1 MRNQFLGLKLCGLFA
16 ILSVILNCGGAHPK
30 AGGALTPTVQ
40 AQKDFLEN
48 YQFLTTKSE
57 KQELNKCQT
66 VEDVQ
71 KFTEKFWQIRD
82 SDPNTP
88 ENECKQLIDGR
99 INEIKNEILLR
110 NVNTFGV
117 SFGHNGGLNGE
128 MARVYLLYGMPDY
141 MLRLPSGRTYSEM
154 MVWMYGDEKE
164 HVLFRF
170 LFYRKYG
177 KFSLFKNHGPFIGE
191 ALKEISNS
199 NPLAP
204 QYIQMVWN
212 ELSMNDID
220 GNFRAALIQFSYYP
234 DITID
239 KALKPPD
246 PTKTENGQK
255 VYNRKFNQQA
265 DSILPKSADNPK
277 TQTQPFGSAQG
288 KPSAQTQAA
297 NKIIFSKYNSSI
309 PGYFY
314 IGVAGEHKI
323 AFYLILRFCDLDWEI
338 VNDSAECALSME
350 IDFKNRQTKESII
363 FLSSNKISVSREKA
377 ESQDNF
383 VIFSN
388 KMLLAKKNSD
398 LTETAE
404 EMINKELPNGNYTVR
419 AFLINSITQK
429 YAVWQEEIS
438 K

>member
-1 MRNQFLGLKLCGLFA
+1 MRNQCSGLNFFG
-16 ILSVILNCGGAHPK
+16 LSVILLTVLNCGGAHPNS
-30 AGGALTPTVQ
+30 GGTLTPAVQ

-48 YQFLTTKSE
+48 YQFLVTKSE
-57 KQELNKCQT
+57 KQELNKCQS

-71 KFTEKFWQIRD
+71 KFTENFWQIRD

-99 INEIKNEILLR
+99 IDEIKNEILLR

-117 SFGHNGGLNGE
+117 SFSHNGGLNGE

-154 MVWMYGDEKE
+154 MVWMYGDEKG

-177 KFSLFKNHGPFIGE
+177 KFSLFKNHSPFIGE

-220 GNFRAALIQFSYYP
+220 GNFRAALIQFSYYS

-246 PTKTENGQK
+246 PAKTENDQK
-255 VYNRKFNQQA
+255 VYNRKFKQQA
-265 DSILPKSADNPK
+265 DSILPKRADNPQ
-277 TQTQPFGSAQG
+277 TQT
-288 KPSAQTQAA
+288 A
-297 NKIIFSKYNSSI
+297 NKIIFSKFNSSI
-309 PGYFY
+309 PGYFN

-338 VNDSAECALSME
+338 VNDSAECALSLE
-350 IDFKNRQTKESII
+350 IDFKNRQTKESIM
-363 FLSSNKISVSREKA
+363 FLSSNRLSVPKEQA
-377 ESQDNF
+377 QSQDKF
-383 VIFSN
+383 VLFSN
-388 KMLLAKKNSD
+388 TILLTKKSSD

-404 EMINKELPNGNYTVR
+404 EMINKKLPNGNYTVR
-419 AFLINSITQK
+419 TFLINSITQK

>member
-154 MVWMYGDEKE
+154 MVWMYGD
-164 HVLFRF
+164 
-170 LFYRKYG
+170 
-177 KFSLFKNHGPFIGE
+177 
-191 ALKEISNS
+191 
-199 NPLAP
+199 
-204 QYIQMVWN
+204 
-212 ELSMNDID
+212 
-220 GNFRAALIQFSYYP
+220 
-234 DITID
+234 
-239 KALKPPD
+239 
-246 PTKTENGQK
+246 
-255 VYNRKFNQQA
+255 
-265 DSILPKSADNPK
+265 
-277 TQTQPFGSAQG
+277 
-288 KPSAQTQAA
+288 
-297 NKIIFSKYNSSI
+297 
-309 PGYFY
+309 
-314 IGVAGEHKI
+314 
-323 AFYLILRFCDLDWEI
+323 
-338 VNDSAECALSME
+338 
-350 IDFKNRQTKESII
+350 
-363 FLSSNKISVSREKA
+363 
-377 ESQDNF
+377 
-383 VIFSN
+383 
-388 KMLLAKKNSD
+388 
-398 LTETAE
+398 
-404 EMINKELPNGNYTVR
+404 
-419 AFLINSITQK
+419 
-429 YAVWQEEIS
+429 
-438 K
+438 

>member
-1 MRNQFLGLKLCGLFA
+1 
-16 ILSVILNCGGAHPK
+16 
-30 AGGALTPTVQ
+30 
-40 AQKDFLEN
+40 
-48 YQFLTTKSE
+48 
-57 KQELNKCQT
+57 
-66 VEDVQ
+66 
-71 KFTEKFWQIRD
+71 
-82 SDPNTP
+82 
-88 ENECKQLIDGR
+88 
-99 INEIKNEILLR
+99 
-110 NVNTFGV
+110 
-117 SFGHNGGLNGE
+117 
-128 MARVYLLYGMPDY
+128 
-141 MLRLPSGRTYSEM
+141 
-154 MVWMYGDEKE
+154 MYGDEKG

-220 GNFRAALIQFSYYP
+220 GNFRAALIQFSYYS

-246 PTKTENGQK
+246 PAKTENDQK
-255 VYNRKFNQQA
+255 VYNRKFKQQA
-265 DSILPKSADNPK
+265 DSILPKRADNPQ
-277 TQTQPFGSAQG
+277 TQT
-288 KPSAQTQAA
+288 A
-297 NKIIFSKYNSSI
+297 NKIIFSKFNSSI
-309 PGYFY
+309 PGYFN

-338 VNDSAECALSME
+338 VNDSAECALSLE

-388 KMLLAKKNSD
+388 KMLLTKKSSD

-429 YAVWQEEIS
+429 YAVCQEEIS

>member
-1 MRNQFLGLKLCGLFA
+1 MRNQCSGLNFFG
-16 ILSVILNCGGAHPK
+16 LSVILLTVLNCGGAHPNS
-30 AGGALTPTVQ
+30 GGTLTPAVQ

-48 YQFLTTKSE
+48 YQFLVTKSE
-57 KQELNKCQT
+57 KQELNKCQS

-99 INEIKNEILLR
+99 IDEIKNEILLR

-117 SFGHNGGLNGE
+117 SFSHNGGLNGE

-154 MVWMYGDEKE
+154 MVWMYGDEKG

-220 GNFRAALIQFSYYP
+220 GNFRAALIQFSYYS

-246 PTKTENGQK
+246 PAKTENDQK
-255 VYNRKFNQQA
+255 VYNRKFKQQA
-265 DSILPKSADNPK
+265 DSILPKRADNPQ
-277 TQTQPFGSAQG
+277 TQT
-288 KPSAQTQAA
+288 A
-297 NKIIFSKYNSSI
+297 NKIIFSKFNSSI
-309 PGYFY
+309 PGYFN

-338 VNDSAECALSME
+338 VNDSAECALSLE
-350 IDFKNRQTKESII
+350 IDFKNRQTNHCI
-363 FLSSNKISVSREKA
+363 LR
-377 ESQDNF
+377 
-383 VIFSN
+383 
-388 KMLLAKKNSD
+388 
-398 LTETAE
+398 
-404 EMINKELPNGNYTVR
+404 R
-419 AFLINSITQK
+419 R
-429 YAVWQEEIS
+429 
-438 K
+438 

>member
-1 MRNQFLGLKLCGLFA
+1 MRNQCSGLNFFG
-16 ILSVILNCGGAHPK
+16 LSVTLLTVLNCGGAHPNS
-30 AGGALTPTVQ
+30 GGTLTPAVQ

-48 YQFLTTKSE
+48 YQFLVTKSE
-57 KQELNKCQT
+57 KQELNKCQS

-71 KFTEKFWQIRD
+71 KFTENFWQIRD

-99 INEIKNEILLR
+99 IDEIKNEILLR

-117 SFGHNGGLNGE
+117 SFSHNGGLNGE

-154 MVWMYGDEKE
+154 MVWMYGDEKG

-220 GNFRAALIQFSYYP
+220 GNFRAALIQFSYYS

-246 PTKTENGQK
+246 PAKTENDQK
-255 VYNRKFNQQA
+255 VYNRKFKQQA
-265 DSILPKSADNPK
+265 DSILPKRADNPQ
-277 TQTQPFGSAQG
+277 TQT
-288 KPSAQTQAA
+288 A
-297 NKIIFSKYNSSI
+297 NKIIFSKFNSSI
-309 PGYFY
+309 PGYFN

-338 VNDSAECALSME
+338 VNDSAECALSLE
-350 IDFKNRQTKESII
+350 IDFKNRQTKESIM
-363 FLSSNKISVSREKA
+363 FLSSNRLSVPKEQA
-377 ESQDNF
+377 QSQDKF
-383 VIFSN
+383 VLFSN
-388 KMLLAKKNSD
+388 TILLTKKSSD

-404 EMINKELPNGNYTVR
+404 EMINKKLPNGNYTVR
-419 AFLINSITQK
+419 TFLINSITQK

>member
-1 MRNQFLGLKLCGLFA
+1 MRNQCSGLNFFG
-16 ILSVILNCGGAHPK
+16 LSVILLTVLNCGGAHPNS
-30 AGGALTPTVQ
+30 GGTLTPAVQ

-48 YQFLTTKSE
+48 YQFLVTKSE
-57 KQELNKCQT
+57 KQELNKCQS

-71 KFTEKFWQIRD
+71 KFTENFWQIRD

-99 INEIKNEILLR
+99 IDEIKNEILLR

-117 SFGHNGGLNGE
+117 SFSHNGGLNGE

-154 MVWMYGDEKE
+154 MVWMYGDEKG

-220 GNFRAALIQFSYYP
+220 GNFRAALIQFSYYS

-246 PTKTENGQK
+246 PAKTENDQK
-255 VYNRKFNQQA
+255 VYNRKFKQQA
-265 DSILPKSADNPK
+265 DSILPKRADNPQ
-277 TQTQPFGSAQG
+277 TQT
-288 KPSAQTQAA
+288 A
-297 NKIIFSKYNSSI
+297 NKIIFSKFNSSI
-309 PGYFY
+309 PGYFN

-338 VNDSAECALSME
+338 VNDSAECALSLE
-350 IDFKNRQTKESII
+350 IDFKNRQTKESIM
-363 FLSSNKISVSREKA
+363 FLSSNRLSVPKEQA
-377 ESQDNF
+377 QSQDKF
-383 VIFSN
+383 VLFSN
-388 KMLLAKKNSD
+388 TILLTKKSSA

-404 EMINKELPNGNYTVR
+404 EMINKKLPNGNYTVR
-419 AFLINSITQK
+419 TFLINSITQK

>member
-1 MRNQFLGLKLCGLFA
+1 MRNQCSGLNFFG
-16 ILSVILNCGGAHPK
+16 LSVILLTVLNCGGAHPNS
-30 AGGALTPTVQ
+30 GGTLTPAVQ

-48 YQFLTTKSE
+48 YQFLVTKSE
-57 KQELNKCQT
+57 KQELNKCQS

-71 KFTEKFWQIRD
+71 KFTENFWQIRD

-99 INEIKNEILLR
+99 IDEIKNEILLR

-117 SFGHNGGLNGE
+117 SFSHNGGLNGE

-154 MVWMYGDEKE
+154 MVWMYGDEKG

-220 GNFRAALIQFSYYP
+220 GNFRAALIQFSYYS

-246 PTKTENGQK
+246 PAKTENDQK
-255 VYNRKFNQQA
+255 VYNRKFKQQA
-265 DSILPKSADNPK
+265 DSILPKRADNPQ
-277 TQTQPFGSAQG
+277 TQT
-288 KPSAQTQAA
+288 A
-297 NKIIFSKYNSSI
+297 NKIVFSKFNSSI
-309 PGYFY
+309 PGYFN

-338 VNDSAECALSME
+338 VNDSAECALSLE
-350 IDFKNRQTKESII
+350 IDFKNRQTKESIM
-363 FLSSNKISVSREKA
+363 FLSSNRLSVPKEQA
-377 ESQDNF
+377 QSQDKF
-383 VIFSN
+383 VLFSN
-388 KMLLAKKNSD
+388 TILLTKKSSD

-404 EMINKELPNGNYTVR
+404 EMINKKLPNGNYTVR
-419 AFLINSITQK
+419 TFLINSITQK

>member
-1 MRNQFLGLKLCGLFA
+1 MRNQCSGLNFFG
-16 ILSVILNCGGAHPK
+16 LSVILLTVLNCGGAHPNS
-30 AGGALTPTVQ
+30 GGTLTPAVQ

-48 YQFLTTKSE
+48 YQFLVTKSE
-57 KQELNKCQT
+57 KQELNKCQS

-71 KFTEKFWQIRD
+71 KFTENFWQIRD

-99 INEIKNEILLR
+99 IDEIKNEILLR

-117 SFGHNGGLNGE
+117 SFSHNGGLNGE

-154 MVWMYGDEKE
+154 MVWMYGDEKG

-220 GNFRAALIQFSYYP
+220 GNFRAALIQFSYYS

-246 PTKTENGQK
+246 PAKTENDQK
-255 VYNRKFNQQA
+255 VYNRKFKQQA
-265 DSILPKSADNPK
+265 DSILPKRADNPQ
-277 TQTQPFGSAQG
+277 TQT
-288 KPSAQTQAA
+288 A
-297 NKIIFSKYNSSI
+297 NKIIFSKFNSSI
-309 PGYFY
+309 PGYFN

-338 VNDSAECALSME
+338 VNDSAECALSLE
-350 IDFKNRQTKESII
+350 IDFKNRQTKESIM
-363 FLSSNKISVSREKA
+363 FLSSNRLSVPKEQA
-377 ESQDNF
+377 QSQDKF
-383 VIFSN
+383 VLFSN
-388 KMLLAKKNSD
+388 TILLTKKSSD

-404 EMINKELPNGNYTVR
+404 EMINKKLPNGNYTVR
-419 AFLINSITQK
+419 TFLINSITQK